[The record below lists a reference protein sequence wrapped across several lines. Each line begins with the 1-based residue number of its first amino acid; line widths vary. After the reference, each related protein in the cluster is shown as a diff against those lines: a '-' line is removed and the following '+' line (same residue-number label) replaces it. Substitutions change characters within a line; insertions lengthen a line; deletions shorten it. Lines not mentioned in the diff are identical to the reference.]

1 MKSDSP
7 SPLDHL
13 RDPLADPVLDR
24 RRVRLGLML
33 VGTGLMHFL
42 APGPVRRIVPGWFP
56 WPDGAVAV
64 SGAAEILSGSL
75 TAHPRTQR
83 LGGALATGTLVAV
96 YPANIQMALD
106 ASCGGRGGAR
116 EGASGPTG
124 RLALMALWLR
134 LPLQFPMIS
143 TALRVARGR

>member
-42 APGPVRRIVPGWFP
+42 APGPFRRIVPGWFP

-75 TAHPRTQR
+75 MAHPRTQR
-83 LGGALATGTLVAV
+83 LGGALPPARWWRCIRRTSRWRWMLPVAGV
-96 YPANIQMALD
+96 GAP
-106 ASCGGRGGAR
+106 GRGYPDRPGGWR
-116 EGASGPTG
+116 
-124 RLALMALWLR
+124 
-134 LPLQFPMIS
+134 
-143 TALRVARGR
+143 